1 MMNQNPVSVVRFLCL
16 IVVLMYGN
24 NVLAD
29 PKTDVV
35 ILKNGDRITGELKG
49 FNRGIL
55 LFKTDD
61 AGTLQI
67 EWHAIKELKSKYHF
81 IFYGTE
87 GERYYGQIGATDK
100 PETLLIQRN
109 GEALVEMPLS
119 ELVRFDRVKE
129 TFWKQVDAYIGIGL
143 SANKASEVAQLN
155 LDAGVSWKGVKDQ
168 VSLDMTSITTRQRTG
183 ADQRGDLT
191 LAYTHDHAGN
201 MFSGVYGILSR
212 NEAMGIAAQEVLT
225 YALGNRFLQTPVSH
239 LTLAAGVDA
248 LAEQAFDSDETTQ
261 GVEGALL
268 LGYDIYSF
276 ADKEKDLKYVLLTY
290 SGISYNRMRVNSNLD
305 LTYELIGDI
314 DLVTTLYYNY
324 DSSPPTSAVTDRDYG
339 INLSFRWSK

>member
-1 MMNQNPVSVVRFLCL
+1 MRFYSVSIVRFLFL
-16 IVVLMYGN
+16 VVAFLYGS

-49 FNRGIL
+49 FSRGIL

-67 EWHAIKELKSKYHF
+67 EWHAVNQIQSKYYF
-81 IFYGTE
+81 TFYGTE
-87 GERYYGQIGATDK
+87 GERYYGQIGTSDK
-100 PETLLIQRN
+100 PDSLLIN
-109 GEALVEMPLS
+109 LIGGSSIEIPLS
-119 ELVRFDRVKE
+119 EVVRFDRVKQ
-129 TFWKQVDAYIGIGL
+129 TFWKRVDAYIGIGL

-155 LDAGVSWKGVKDQ
+155 LDGGVSWKGVKDK
-168 VSLDMTSITTRQRTG
+168 VSLDLTSITTRQRTG
-183 ADQRGDLT
+183 ADQRGDVT
-191 LAYTHDHAGN
+191 LQYTHDHTARS
-201 MFSGVYGILSR
+201 FSSLYGILSR
-212 NEAMGIAAQEVLT
+212 NEAMGIAAQGVAT
-225 YALGNRFLQTPVSH
+225 YALGHRFFQTPVSH

-248 LAEQAFDSDETTQ
+248 LAEKAYDSDETTQ

-268 LGYDIYSF
+268 LGYDIYNF
-276 ADKEKDLKYVLLTY
+276 ADRKKDLKYVLLTY
-290 SGISYNRMRVNSNLD
+290 SGISYVRMRVNSSLD
-305 LTYELIGDI
+305 LSYKLIGDV
-314 DLVTTLYYNY
+314 DLVSTLYYNY